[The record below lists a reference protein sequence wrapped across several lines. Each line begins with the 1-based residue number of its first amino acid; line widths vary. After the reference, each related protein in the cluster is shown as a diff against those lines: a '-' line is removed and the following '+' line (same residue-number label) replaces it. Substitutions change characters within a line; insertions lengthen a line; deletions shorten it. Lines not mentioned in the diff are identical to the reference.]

1 MYCIACSAAVSC
13 LLSLL
18 HVLIQKPRSLKR
30 TQRVKK
36 VYLSVSSI
44 EVPRELLGKHQHDEK
59 VSTGQTATVELLAES
74 IRMLTLCDYV
84 IFLTD
89 ILKLNLSFWWI
100 QSWTL
105 FDIRYGTS
113 LWKPCA

>member
-30 TQRVKK
+30 TQRVKR

-44 EVPRELLGKHQHDEK
+44 KVPRELLGKHQHDEK
-59 VSTGQTATVELLAES
+59 VSTGQTVELLAES
-74 IRMLTLCDYV
+74 IRMLTLCKLCDYV

-100 QSWTL
+100 QTWIL
-105 FDIRYGTS
+105 
-113 LWKPCA
+113 